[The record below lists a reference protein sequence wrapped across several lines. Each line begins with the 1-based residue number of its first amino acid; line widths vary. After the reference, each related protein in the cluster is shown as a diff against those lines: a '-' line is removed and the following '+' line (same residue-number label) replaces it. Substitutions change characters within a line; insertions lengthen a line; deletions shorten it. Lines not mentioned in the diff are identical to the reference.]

1 MKRSRGKPINQEMN
15 LTNMIDVVF
24 AILIVF
30 LISAPLMSQ
39 GIKVELPKAEAPT
52 MEQEKMLK
60 VSINKQSDIYVA
72 DMKVKL
78 KDFNSIFKSLW
89 DGNMPVVI
97 NADASV
103 DYGHV
108 MKVVSLVQNAG
119 VTKLGFLPLPDEKKN
134 AYRSWQQRSK
144 KRILHSFRV
153 DGTASS
159 RRLSRFL
166 CAFI

>member
-24 AILIVF
+24 SILIVF
-30 LISAPLMSQ
+30 MISAPLMSQ

-78 KDFNSIFKSLW
+78 KDFSSIFKSLW

-119 VTKLGFLPLPDEKKN
+119 VTKLGFLTLPDEK
-134 AYRSWQQRSK
+134 
-144 KRILHSFRV
+144 
-153 DGTASS
+153 
-159 RRLSRFL
+159 
-166 CAFI
+166 